1 MCPPYNK
8 GGKRR
13 ASNTLRIPLC
23 TLRWPMRVCGTANP
37 SQCAHPF
44 SEVNSPSYRSTPAIF
59 TAYQPA
65 SHPGR
70 SGSVQLLLYSI
81 PFMDGR
87 LFCRLSHRSGCATYK
102 SSPSLC
108 SPPLF
113 MPQPPRV
120 NMDVRSSS
128 VVRRKGKPCTYIEEA
143 VLCDSLVVHDSRSGP
158 QPPAEFQTGRFH

>member
-1 MCPPYNK
+1 M
-8 GGKRR
+8 
-13 ASNTLRIPLC
+13 RIPLC

-44 SEVNSPSYRSTPAIF
+44 SEVNSPSYRSIPAIF

-102 SSPSLC
+102 SNPSLC

-128 VVRRKGKPCTYIEEA
+128 VVRRKA
-143 VLCDSLVVHDSRSGP
+143 LAQVLGRRCSATLWSCVVLGLGRNR
-158 QPPAEFQTGRFH
+158 EFQSARFHRVRFSS